1 MNRFAVRFA
10 PVALALATGA
20 CFATRNDVRILQE
33 DVAASR
39 AAMLRA
45 DSARAAQ
52 IALVAAT
59 LGQVTDSVRSA
70 NSRLERWQANA
81 TGELRS
87 IQEQLLQV
95 QQLTGASQSQLDRL
109 RAELEEGNRQ
119 QQAAPAGGP
128 PVPGDTIKPTAGA
141 PTQPAGPG
149 PATLYRLAKEQLER
163 GSHGTARAG
172 FQELL
177 TQYPTSD
184 LAPDAQYYIGES
196 LAAEGNPAAA
206 DSVFNLVVSTYPR
219 APRAASALYKHGLY
233 LQKAKRDREARQVF
247 QSVIDKYPRSD
258 EALLARDQIRP
269 GGA

>member
-1 MNRFAVRFA
+1 MQRFVLRLA

-20 CFATRNDVRILQE
+20 CFATRSDVRILQE
-33 DVAASR
+33 DVATTR

-52 IALVAAT
+52 IAQVAAT
-59 LGQVTDSVRSA
+59 LGMVTDSVRSA

-95 QQLTGASQSQLDRL
+95 AQLTGASQSQLDRL
-109 RAELEEGNRQ
+109 RAELEERNNQ
-119 QQAAPAGGP
+119 TQAAPVA
-128 PVPGDTIKPTAGA
+128 PVPGDTTKVPTGT
-141 PTQPAGPG
+141 PPQPAGPG

-163 GSHGTARAG
+163 GSHGTARSG

-206 DSVFNLVVSTYPR
+206 DSVFNLVVTTYPR
-219 APRAASALYKHGLY
+219 APRAASALYKHGLF

-258 EALLARDQIRP
+258 EAQLARDQLRP

>member
-1 MNRFAVRFA
+1 MQQFVLRLA

-33 DVAASR
+33 DLAASR

-45 DSARAAQ
+45 DSARAVQ
-52 IALVAAT
+52 IAQVAAT
-59 LGQVTDSVRSA
+59 LGSVTDSVRSA
-70 NSRLERWQANA
+70 NSRLERWQATA

-87 IQEQLLQV
+87 IQEQLIQV
-95 QQLTGASQSQLDRL
+95 QQLTGASQGQLDRL
-109 RAELEEGNRQ
+109 RAELEESNSRA
-119 QQAAPAGGP
+119 QAAPAP
-128 PVPGDTIKPTAGA
+128 AVPGDTTRAGA
-141 PTQPAGPG
+141 SPAPAGPG
-149 PATLYRLAKEQLER
+149 PATLYRLAREQLER
-163 GSHGTARAG
+163 GSHATARAG

-177 TQYPTSD
+177 AQHPTSD

-206 DSVFNLVVSTYPR
+206 DSVFNLVVATYPR
-219 APRAASALYKHGLY
+219 APRAASALYKHGLF

-258 EALLARDQIRP
+258 EADLAREQLRP
-269 GGA
+269 GDE